1 MSRARRLL
9 APLVAACCVAVAVLP
24 AAASANFFF
33 PPFHAPQPNPPGS
46 VPYTGGYGYYGQP
59 FIQPGQPGQVGTPC
73 SPLSA
78 FFGKC

>member
-9 APLVAACCVAVAVLP
+9 APLVAACCIGVATLP

-46 VPYTGGYGYYGQP
+46 IPYTGGYGDP
-59 FIQPGQPGQVGTPC
+59 EIQPGPITPAPKPVC
-73 SPLSA
+73 SPLA
-78 FFGKC
+78 ALFHKC